1 MKLRW
6 NPDKI
11 ESRVEKVRS
20 LEIPHKI
27 DVANIFQVITALKN
41 CIPSTFNCKKYLGIT
56 V

>member
-6 NPDKI
+6 NPEKI

-27 DVANIFQVITALKN
+27 DVANIFQVIKVLNNASLPEK
-41 CIPSTFNCKKYLGIT
+41 
-56 V
+56 